1 MKMNEGAKVDRPIV
15 IAMTEKVAMSNPFF
29 IENVRQAAEAGVKMS
44 LVYGDDFDSEEK
56 ARAFVRTID
65 NDQDMK
71 NIVFVDKRGKSYK
84 ELRAEIAQNSGL
96 DPKDTANIG
105 IMAGVKDNLLKENDR
120 PENEKFLEIQEVEMN
135 GVKVLVTI
143 NSCQILLNMVLGKEL
158 PPGVLRDE
166 KMGIFKYLP
175 PALPVDYGKE
185 IETYRKAIEAIQS
198 AA

>member
-1 MKMNEGAKVDRPIV
+1 
-15 IAMTEKVAMSNPFF
+15 
-29 IENVRQAAEAGVKMS
+29 
-44 LVYGDDFDSEEK
+44 
-56 ARAFVRTID
+56 
-65 NDQDMK
+65 
-71 NIVFVDKRGKSYK
+71 
-84 ELRAEIAQNSGL
+84 
-96 DPKDTANIG
+96 
-105 IMAGVKDNLLKENDR
+105 MAGVKDNLLKENDR